1 MYSLPQSYNQTSKCK
16 RCISSNAYTALYKY
30 FDVEAVTTGKC
41 DLNFTLYRLPEV
53 MFIYAESYTMA
64 TGNPDQLSYDMINS
78 IRNRAGLSPLSG
90 LNKDEFIQA
99 VWKERAHELCYE
111 NKEYFDIQRTHKA
124 YNLKT
129 DRFENYN
136 SFTNESGTTFSEK
149 YLLWPIPST
158 ETDVNPKG
166 EHKNVFH
173 RELQTQK
180 ATVCIIRSG
189 ECEYTL
195 KNQLMMSMLSQ
206 LLTMEYT
213 ETVREDEGAS
223 YGVGVSGDISL
234 YPKVEATLQISFD
247 TNPEKRA
254 KMSSLI
260 DKGINDFIANGPK
273 AENLQKV
280 KEYMLKNYEAN
291 QKENGYWMNI
301 LYSYFW
307 ENSDMATGYAD
318 TVNGITAADLQHFAK
333 DFFSQ
338 NNRIEVSMTSGD
350 TK

>member
-1 MYSLPQSYNQTSKCK
+1 MK
-16 RCISSNAYTALYKY
+16 
-30 FDVEAVTTGKC
+30 
-41 DLNFTLYRLPEV
+41 
-53 MFIYAESYTMA
+53 
-64 TGNPDQLSYDMINS
+64 
-78 IRNRAGLSPLSG
+78 
-90 LNKDEFIQA
+90 
-99 VWKERAHELCYE
+99 
-111 NKEYFDIQRTHKA
+111 
-124 YNLKT
+124 
-129 DRFENYN
+129 
-136 SFTNESGTTFSEK
+136 
-149 YLLWPIPST
+149 
-158 ETDVNPKG
+158 
-166 EHKNVFH
+166 
-173 RELQTQK
+173 
-180 ATVCIIRSG
+180 
-189 ECEYTL
+189 
-195 KNQLMMSMLSQ
+195 SMLSQ